1 MSQTSTRLKLKLN
14 WHVVKHEHEDRRMA
28 QVSLSD
34 HDHDHDHDQRFSN
47 GLRGMDNVMAFAGI
61 RVDFDLAE
69 WRKLQGERG
78 AMVRTAA
85 SMHRTT
91 ST

>member
-28 QVSLSD
+28 QVSLS
-34 HDHDHDHDQRFSN
+34 DHDHDHDQRFSN